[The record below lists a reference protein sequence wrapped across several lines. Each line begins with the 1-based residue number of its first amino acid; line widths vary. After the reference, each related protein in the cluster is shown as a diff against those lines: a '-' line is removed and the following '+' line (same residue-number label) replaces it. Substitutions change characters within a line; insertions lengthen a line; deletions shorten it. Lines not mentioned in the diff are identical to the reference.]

1 MLLSRSQLR
10 SSWFSCPY
18 SVSPFGAWFENLV
31 GEWLGT
37 LEGGCGEPFS
47 WDSVFQNLV
56 CTASYD
62 ASVVSC

>member
-1 MLLSRSQLR
+1 M
-10 SSWFSCPY
+10 
-18 SVSPFGAWFENLV
+18 SVFRVSVRCVVREFG